1 MSDRTIRP
9 GGLIGRENGVYGTV
23 GAILRDGSERFMVL
37 TAGHVADLRPAS
49 YDPLPR
55 GLKNLTKNYD
65 FGIVSIPAGL
75 PIASTACYPD
85 ALPITQIAPA
95 VVGHAVYKDGAATGR
110 TWGTI
115 TERRDNGLIVV
126 RPLPFPPLGVQDYEI
141 SAAGDSGAIWRDV
154 YTHAAVALHTA
165 GDNREGL
172 GYEAAYA
179 VPMTEINKILPL
191 RFYTET
197 KKGEDM
203 GNYAQVQAQEEDDVT
218 IQVVTVKGKPTDVM
232 PILRDLLAAQFGGG
246 GP

>member
-9 GGLIGRENGVYGTV
+9 GGLIGRENGIYGTV

-165 GDNREGL
+165 GDNREGP

-203 GNYAQVQAQEEDDVT
+203 GNYAQDENAGQVT
-218 IQVVTVKGKPTDVM
+218 IQVVTVKGKPADVM